1 MENKPELVQ
10 NLGPEEKKGKWGWMR
25 WLTII
30 LIVFLALALAF
41 SVCIFFVGR
50 YKVANIGND
59 SWGQLGDFYGGIF
72 GTLLA
77 AVSIVLLIRTLK
89 SQQEANR
96 IVADS
101 NKRTSEVYDLQQFNE
116 MFKLVLDEYH
126 ATIKTYHKE
135 YKDINGKQVCLDG
148 KDALKY
154 FMNDMH
160 AISKNES
167 GNVKFEDRNEKSIQK
182 FEAFYTEHLAIAS
195 VHFRLLYRIFQ
206 LIDNSKIAVN
216 RKREVAKIVRCQ
228 LSEQELFLLRY
239 NAMSRHGRNMQKYIN
254 QYNLLKHL
262 PLLSK
267 LEFANYAHTVND
279 ELSINIINT
288 EFYMLKQETAK
299 LLLKPNGGEYKDRL
313 SEKYSVKLYVNNDRT
328 SYKISILKKDKCK
341 ASSTLDTAFDKLSN
355 SNLLE
360 LLKDFVSE
368 VFLYSNFSVFN
379 DVTALSFDPHTD
391 KQSQTN
397 ITTVYVE
404 VKNKEGY
411 NLKCVQRHLDNPQ
424 GNNEIE

>member
-1 MENKPELVQ
+1 MENKPELV
-10 NLGPEEKKGKWGWMR
+10 NLGPEDKRGKWGWMR

-30 LIVFLALALAF
+30 LIICLVLALAF
-41 SVCIFFVGR
+41 SVCIFFIER
-50 YKVANIGND
+50 CKVANIGGD
-59 SWGQLGDFYGGIF
+59 SWGQLGDFYGGVF

-77 AVSIVLLIRTLK
+77 AVSIVLLIKTLK

-101 NKRTSEVYDLQQFNE
+101 NRRTSEVYDLQQFNE

-126 ATIKTYHKE
+126 ATIRTYHKE
-135 YKDINGKQVCLDG
+135 FTDANGKTVSLYG

-154 FMNDMH
+154 FMNEMMLK
-160 AISKNES
+160 ARAENATA
-167 GNVKFEDRNEKSIQK
+167 KFEDRNEKSIQK
-182 FEAFYTEHLAIAS
+182 FEDFYTEQLTIAS

-206 LIDNSKIAVN
+206 LIDNSKISVS

-239 NAMSRHGRNMQKYIN
+239 NAMSRHGKNVQKYIN

-267 LEFANYAHTVND
+267 LEFAGYSQLVLD

-288 EFYMLKQETAK
+288 EFYLLKQETAK
-299 LLLKPNGGEYKDRL
+299 LLLKPNGGEYNEKL
-313 SEKYSVKLYVNNDRT
+313 SERYSVKLYVNNERT
-328 SYKISILKKDKCK
+328 SYKISILKRDKSK
-341 ASSTLDTAFDKLSN
+341 ASTSIDTAFDKLST
-355 SNLLE
+355 SNLLL

-368 VFLYSNFSVFN
+368 VFLYSNFRVFN
-379 DVTALSFDPHTD
+379 DAVALSFDPHTD
-391 KQSQTN
+391 KQNQTN

-424 GNNEIE
+424 SKK

>member
-10 NLGPEEKKGKWGWMR
+10 NLGPEDKKGKWGWMR
-25 WLTII
+25 WLTVI
-30 LIVFLALALAF
+30 LILFLVLALAF
-41 SVCIFFVGR
+41 SLCIFFVER
-50 YKVANIGND
+50 YKVADIKGD
-59 SWGQLGDFYGGIF
+59 AWGQLGDFYGGVF

-116 MFKLVLDEYH
+116 MFKLVLEEYH

-135 YKDINGKQVCLDG
+135 FKDVNGNLINVNG
-148 KDALKY
+148 KDALRH
-154 FMNDMH
+154 FMNEML
-160 AISKNES
+160 AKARIES
-167 GNVKFEDRNEKSIQK
+167 GGAKFEDRNEKAVQK
-182 FEAFYTEHLAIAS
+182 FEDFYTEQLTIAS

-206 LIDNSKIAVN
+206 LIDNSKIKIN
-216 RKREVAKIVRCQ
+216 RKREVANIVSCQ

-239 NAMSRHGRNMQKYIN
+239 NAMSRHGKNMQKYIN

-267 LEFANYAHTVND
+267 LEFAGYAQIVAD

-288 EFYMLKQETAK
+288 EFYLLKQEMAK
-299 LLLKPNGGEYKDRL
+299 LLLQPNGGEYKERL
-313 SEKYSVKLYVNNDRT
+313 SEKYSVKLNVNNDRT
-328 SYKISILKKDKCK
+328 SYKISIMKKDKCK
-341 ASSTLDTAFDKLSN
+341 ASSSTDSAFDKLNTSA
-355 SNLLE
+355 LLE
-360 LLKDFVSE
+360 LLKDFVNE
-368 VFLYSNFSVFN
+368 IFLYSNFSVFN
-379 DVTALSFDPHTD
+379 DVSALSFDPHTD
-391 KQSQTN
+391 KQNQTN

-424 GNNEIE
+424 G